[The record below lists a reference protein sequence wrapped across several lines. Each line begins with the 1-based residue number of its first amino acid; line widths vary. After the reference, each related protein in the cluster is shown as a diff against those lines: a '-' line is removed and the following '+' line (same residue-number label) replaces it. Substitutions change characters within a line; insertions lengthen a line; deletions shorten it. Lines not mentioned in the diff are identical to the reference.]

1 MTMVSRT
8 GVAFVVVLLAS
19 ATVWARPSPAGRA
32 PASAGQAGPAAI
44 GAARGART
52 AVEQASEGKG
62 AQAPAGRSAQ
72 PSPAAPAP
80 ARQAQAQ
87 KPAPA
92 AEAQKP
98 APAATEAQTPAPPAA
113 GAQTQVPAGQAPAA
127 EALPPLEP
135 PGFTYNPEGRRDPF
149 VSLVRRGT
157 AAPRGG
163 ATGARPAGLGGLETA
178 EVTLKGT
185 VRSREG
191 FVAILQ
197 GADQK
202 TYIVRAGDKL
212 FDGTVRTISQND
224 MVILQQVNDPLS
236 LEKQREVRKVLR
248 QAEAN

>member
-8 GVAFVVVLLAS
+8 GFAFVVVMLAC
-19 ATVWARPSPAGRA
+19 ATAWARPS

-62 AQAPAGRSAQ
+62 PQAPAT
-72 PSPAAPAP
+72 AP
-80 ARQAQAQ
+80 QAQAQ

-98 APAATEAQTPAPPAA
+98 AQPATEAQTAAPPAA
-113 GAQTQVPAGQAPAA
+113 GAQTPAPAGQAPVA
-127 EALPPLEP
+127 EALPPLDP

-157 AAPRGG
+157 TTARGS
-163 ATGARPAGLGGLETA
+163 ATGTRPAGLAGLETA
-178 EVTLKGT
+178 EVTLRGT

-202 TYIVRAGDKL
+202 TYIVRAGDRL
-212 FDGTVRTISQND
+212 LDGTVRTISQND